1 MQGFKIELDA
11 IDDLDDCYPLPGYH
25 GTSWVGTSIP
35 GDQDLLLCVL
45 LSSQQH
51 AKACTHCAGKDTHLR

>member
-11 IDDLDDCYPLPGYH
+11 VDDLDDCYH
-25 GTSWVGTSIP
+25 GARWVGTSIP

-51 AKACTHCAGKDTHLR
+51 AKASTHCAGKDTHL